1 MCKFHT
7 PFPNIIGFFYVLT
20 YVNVSK
26 CSKNL
31 KSPNIM
37 SMAML
42 HYVIHIYKSGHQ
54 KDMCFEK
61 IRLSAQNLLI
71 FLGSVVDINKGR
83 GHACSFQ
90 HRHPPIDPHNSKVT
104 KPQPTFILN
113 PHTTTNYTSY
123 LYGHDHF
130 G

>member
-1 MCKFHT
+1 
-7 PFPNIIGFFYVLT
+7 
-20 YVNVSK
+20 
-26 CSKNL
+26 
-31 KSPNIM
+31 M

-104 KPQPTFILN
+104 KPQPTFILKN
-113 PHTTTNYTSY
+113 SLTPTLPQITLVTSMVTITLDRAHPQKGEVACRQRGLFIIYY
-123 LYGHDHF
+123 L
-130 G
+130 